1 MTPGGAPCVNEF
13 FASGAP
19 VDIALAVVAVEIV
32 ALLLWRRRGGPGLR
46 PLDLLGQLLA
56 GAMLMLALR
65 CALTGADYRWTAAFF
80 GASFP
85 AHLFDLARRARR
97 PSGS

>member
-1 MTPGGAPCVNEF
+1 MKEL

-19 VDIALAVVAVEIV
+19 VDLALAVVGVEIV
-32 ALLLWRRRGGPGLR
+32 VLLAWRRRGGPGLR

-65 CALTGADYRWTAAFF
+65 CALTGADYRWTATFF

-85 AHLFDLARRARR
+85 AHLFDLARRTRR
-97 PSGS
+97 PSGP